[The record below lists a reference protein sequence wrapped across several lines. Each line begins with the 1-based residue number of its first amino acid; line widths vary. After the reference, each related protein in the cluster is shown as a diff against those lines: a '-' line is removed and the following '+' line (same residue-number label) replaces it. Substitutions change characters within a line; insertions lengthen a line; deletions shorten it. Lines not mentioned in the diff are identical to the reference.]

1 MLVVL
6 DRLLVRRRNT
16 PGPPHGVFPRTPGT
30 TMVLRHGSVVG
41 FSFWNLYSRLLR
53 HWLNS
58 NQATSASLDPLTRS
72 AVYPLVNHYPSARTL
87 RHTILVGFHQSLTLP
102 HTFFFLSFFLPS
114 GINQNNHTQSYVR
127 ACTNSSLSPPPLLTL
142 PRETRARFRAKKK
155 SVCFGIF
162 PGIARAAL
170 RKRSAALSVREWGCS
185 SGHTGSIPAVWQLV
199 ARQRPLLGNP
209 VAVEIGRFRSWPLT
223 DGRR

>member
-102 HTFFFLSFFLPS
+102 HTFFFFLPS

-127 ACTNSSLSPPPLLTL
+127 ACTNSSLSPPPLLT
-142 PRETRARFRAKKK
+142 PEK
-155 SVCFGIF
+155 
-162 PGIARAAL
+162 PM
-170 RKRSAALSVREWGCS
+170 
-185 SGHTGSIPAVWQLV
+185 PLV
-199 ARQRPLLGNP
+199 L
-209 VAVEIGRFRSWPLT
+209 
-223 DGRR
+223 

>member
-1 MLVVL
+1 MVL

-41 FSFWNLYSRLLR
+41 FSFWNLYSRLRR

-142 PRETRARFRAKKK
+142 DIIQKTNNKFQVASNTLARELPLYT
-155 SVCFGIF
+155 
-162 PGIARAAL
+162 
-170 RKRSAALSVREWGCS
+170 
-185 SGHTGSIPAVWQLV
+185 HTPIHMAPKNLY
-199 ARQRPLLGNP
+199 L
-209 VAVEIGRFRSWPLT
+209 
-223 DGRR
+223 